1 MKRNGIRFRQAEVTR
16 LLKAGLAAG
25 LREDLMAVQ
34 IAADGTMILCSAG
47 GADRPVIRA
56 RNEWDEVLHKNGGKM
71 K

>member
-1 MKRNGIRFRQAEVTR
+1 MKRKGIRFRQAEVTR

-34 IAADGTMILCSAG
+34 IATDGTITLCSAG
-47 GADRPVIRA
+47 SADRPAIRPQ
-56 RNEWDEVLHKNGGKM
+56 NEWDEVLHQDGRKK